1 VTSGQLLELVRLR
14 WRMVRS
20 ERVRLGLVLLAAVIP
35 GLLCAAVIAGQLAP
49 RGRSFDVT
57 VLAPTA
63 FLGFAVLSLVAPLA
77 AGGGNELFPPE
88 QLTPY
93 PIRPSTEFA
102 ASLLVA
108 PLNLAWMTQALLLF
122 GITSFVTGD
131 RQGDLGLGLALVT
144 TLVYVALVTV
154 AGQGVAWL
162 VIGARQSAVGRR
174 WVWALAGVV
183 AAAIVVV
190 VRSDLGYAVLDH
202 SPTTPVVTTALAGA
216 SEQIGRWLTGTAQ
229 LAGLLLIA
237 CFGSERA
244 CAWALRRPGDGQR
257 FRESRTHR
265 RRAPAAGPVRALA
278 RADRAGVWRSTP
290 LRRGLLVLTLLPGF
304 VAAGAGL
311 QWESLVV
318 VPALVTAGA
327 GLLFGVNVFCLD
339 GGGATWLASL
349 PHPPRLAIVAKTL
362 VLAET
367 IAASGLIAALAGS
380 LRAEHPPTAA
390 DLAALLGC
398 VVSCSAVVLATC
410 VHVSLA
416 HPRHALLR
424 GSRDTPAPPAAMAVY
439 SVRLATVTTLIGL
452 LFGGVAHAGSWS
464 VAVVLAV
471 ALTTLSG
478 VSLAR
483 SVRGWDDPVKRA
495 EVVAAVSSG

>member
-1 VTSGQLLELVRLR
+1 MTQLLELVRLR

-20 ERVRLGLVLLAAVIP
+20 ERVRVGLALLAALIP
-35 GLLCAAVIAGQLAP
+35 GLLCGAVIAGQLAP
-49 RGRSFDVT
+49 RGRTFDVT

-77 AGGGNELFPPE
+77 AGGGNELFPPD

-93 PIRPSTEFA
+93 PIRPSTDFA

-108 PLNLAWMTQALLLF
+108 PLNLAWMSQALLLF
-122 GITSFVTGD
+122 GVTSFVTGD
-131 RQGDLGLGLALVT
+131 RPGLGLALVT
-144 TLVYVALVTV
+144 TLCYVALVTV
-154 AGQGVAWL
+154 AGQGLAWL
-162 VIGARQSAVGRR
+162 VIGARESAAGRR
-174 WVWALAGVV
+174 LVWALAGAVAV
-183 AAAIVVV
+183 AAVVV
-190 VRSDLGYAVLDH
+190 VRTNAGYWVLDH
-202 SPTTPVVTTALAGA
+202 APTTPVVTTALDGA
-216 SEQIGRWLTGTAQ
+216 AQHVGGWLSGTAQ
-229 LAGLLLIA
+229 LAGLLVIA
-237 CFGSERA
+237 YLGGQRS
-244 CAWALRRPGDGQR
+244 CAWALRRPGDGRR
-257 FRESRTHR
+257 FRESRTQR
-265 RRAPAAGPVRALA
+265 RRPPAANPLRALA
-278 RADRAGVWRSTP
+278 RVDRAGVWRSPP

-304 VAAGAGL
+304 VAAGANL

-367 IAASGLIAALAGS
+367 ITVSGLIAALAGS
-380 LRAEHPPTAA
+380 LRAEHAPTLA
-390 DLAALLGC
+390 DVVALVGC

-424 GSRDTPAPPAAMAVY
+424 GGRDTPAPPAAMAVY

-452 LFGGVAHAGSWS
+452 LFGGVAHVGTAG
-464 VAVVLAV
+464 VAALLTIG
-471 ALTTLSG
+471 LTTLSG
-478 VSLAR
+478 VSLLR
-483 SVRGWDDPVKRA
+483 SVRSWDDPRKRA
-495 EVVAAVSSG
+495 HVVAAVSSG

>member
-1 VTSGQLLELVRLR
+1 MSQLLELVRLR

-20 ERVRLGLVLLAAVIP
+20 ERVRVGLALLAALIP
-35 GLLCAAVIAGQLAP
+35 GLLCGAVIAGQLAP

-122 GITSFVTGD
+122 GIASFVTGD
-131 RQGDLGLGLALVT
+131 RPGLGLALVT
-144 TLVYVALVTV
+144 TLAYVVLVTV
-154 AGQGVAWL
+154 AGQAVAWL
-162 VIGARQSAVGRR
+162 VVGARQSAVGRR

-183 AAAIVVV
+183 AVAIVVV
-190 VRSDLGYAVLDH
+190 MRAHLGYAVLDR

-216 SEQIGRWLTGTAQ
+216 AEQVGRWLTGTAQ
-229 LAGLLLIA
+229 LAGLAVIA
-237 CFGSERA
+237 YFAGQRA
-244 CAWALRRPGDGQR
+244 CAWALRRPGDGRR
-257 FRESRTHR
+257 FRETRTHR
-265 RRAPAAGPVRALA
+265 SRPAAGGPVRALA
-278 RADRAGVWRSTP
+278 RVDRASVWRSPP
-290 LRRGLLVLTLLPGF
+290 LRRGLVVLTLLPGF

-349 PHPPRLAIVAKTL
+349 PHPPRLVIAAKTL

-367 IAASGLIAALAGS
+367 IAASGLIAAIAGS
-380 LRAEHPPTAA
+380 LRAEHAPTPAE
-390 DLAALLGC
+390 LAALLGC
-398 VVSCSAVVLATC
+398 VVACSAVVLATC

-424 GSRDTPAPPAAMAVY
+424 GGRDTPAPPAAMAVY
-439 SVRLATVTTLIGL
+439 SARLATVTTLIGL
-452 LFGGVAHAGSWS
+452 VFGGVAHVGSAS
-464 VAVVLAV
+464 GAVLLTIG
-471 ALTTLSG
+471 LTTLSG

-483 SVRGWDDPVKRA
+483 SVRSWDDPRKRA
-495 EVVAAVSSG
+495 QIDAAVSSG

>member
-1 VTSGQLLELVRLR
+1 MTGGQLLELVRLR

-20 ERVRLGLVLLAAVIP
+20 ERVRFGLTLLAALIP
-35 GLLCAAVIAGQLAP
+35 GLLCAAVIAGQMVP

-63 FLGFAVLSLVAPLA
+63 FLGFAVLALVAPLA
-77 AGGGNELFPPE
+77 AGGGNELFPPD

-122 GITSFVTGD
+122 GVTSFVTGD
-131 RQGDLGLGLALVT
+131 RQGDMGLGLALVT
-144 TLVYVALVTV
+144 TLAYVALVTV

-162 VIGARQSAVGRR
+162 VIGARQSRVGRR
-174 WVWALAGVV
+174 SVWAVAGVV
-183 AAAIVVV
+183 ATAIVVI
-190 VRSDLGYAVLDH
+190 VRADLGYAVLDH
-202 SPTTPVVTTALAGA
+202 SPATPVVTTVLAGA
-216 SEQIGRWLTGTAQ
+216 SEQVGRWLSGSVQ
-229 LAGLLLIA
+229 LVGLLLIA
-237 CFGSERA
+237 YLAGRRA

-265 RRAPAAGPVRALA
+265 RRPQAAGPVWALA
-278 RADRAGVWRSTP
+278 RVDRAGVWRSTP
-290 LRRGLLVLTLLPGF
+290 LRRGLLVLTLLPGL
-304 VAAGAGL
+304 VAAGANL
-311 QWESLVV
+311 PWESLVV

-339 GGGATWLASL
+339 GGGAAWLASM
-349 PHPPRLAIVAKTL
+349 PHPPRLAIAAKTL

-367 IAASGLIAALAGS
+367 ITASGLVAALAGS
-380 LRAEHPPTAA
+380 LRAQHPPTAA

-424 GSRDTPAPPAAMAVY
+424 GGRDTPAPPAAMAVY

-452 LFGGVAHAGSWS
+452 LFGGVAHAGNWT
-464 VAVVLAV
+464 VAVMLAV
-471 ALTTLSG
+471 AMATLSG

-483 SVRGWDDPVKRA
+483 SVRTWEDPVKRA
-495 EVVAAVSSG
+495 QVVAAVSSG

>member
-1 VTSGQLLELVRLR
+1 MSQLLELVRLR

-20 ERVRLGLVLLAAVIP
+20 ERVRLGLALLAALIP
-35 GLLCAAVIAGQLAP
+35 GLLCGAVIAGQLVP
-49 RGRSFDVT
+49 RGRSFDAT

-77 AGGGNELFPPE
+77 AGGGNELFPPD

-108 PLNLAWMTQALLLF
+108 PLNLAWLSQALLLF
-122 GITSFVTGD
+122 GITSYVTGD
-131 RQGDLGLGLALVT
+131 RPGLGLALVT
-144 TLVYVALVTV
+144 TLGYVALVTV

-162 VIGARQSAVGRR
+162 VIGARQSTAGRR
-174 WVWALAGVV
+174 WVWTLAGLVVAAGVV
-183 AAAIVVV
+183 IV
-190 VRSDLGYAVLDH
+190 RAHAGYAVLDH
-202 SPTTPVVTTALAGA
+202 SPTTPVVTTALDGA
-216 SEQIGRWLTGTAQ
+216 AEHVGRWLGGTAQ
-229 LAGLLLIA
+229 LAGLLVIA
-237 CFGSERA
+237 YVGGRRA
-244 CAWALRRPGDGQR
+244 CAWALRRPGDGRR

-265 RRAPAAGPVRALA
+265 RRQPVGGPVRALA
-278 RADRAGVWRSTP
+278 RVDRASVWRSTP

-349 PHPPRLAIVAKTL
+349 PHPPRVAILAKTL

-367 IAASGLIAALAGS
+367 ITASGFLAAVAGS
-380 LRAEHPPTAA
+380 LRAEHAPTVA
-390 DLAALLGC
+390 DVAALLGC

-416 HPRHALLR
+416 HPRHAPLR

-439 SVRLATVTTLIGL
+439 SARLATVTTLIGL
-452 LFGGVAHAGSWS
+452 LFGGVAHVGSAS
-464 VAVVLAV
+464 VAVVLTIGLA
-471 ALTTLSG
+471 TLSG

-483 SVRGWDDPVKRA
+483 SMRSWDDPGKRA
-495 EVVAAVSSG
+495 HVVAAVSSG

>member
-1 VTSGQLLELVRLR
+1 MTQLVELVRLR

-20 ERVRLGLVLLAAVIP
+20 ERVRLGLVLLAALVP
-35 GLLCAAVIAGQLAP
+35 GLLAGAVIAGQLVP
-49 RGRSFDVT
+49 RGASFDVT
-57 VLAPTA
+57 LLAPTA

-88 QLTPY
+88 QLTPF
-93 PIRPSTEFA
+93 PVRPSTEFA

-122 GITSFVTGD
+122 GVTSFVTGD
-131 RQGDLGLGLALVT
+131 RPGDTGLGLALVT
-144 TLVYVALVTV
+144 TLGYVALVTV
-154 AGQGVAWL
+154 AGQGLAWL

-174 WVWALAGVV
+174 AVWALAGVV
-183 AAAIVVV
+183 AVVIVVV
-190 VRSDLGYAVLDH
+190 VRANLGYALLDH
-202 SPTTPVVTTALAGA
+202 SPTTPVVATALDGA
-216 SEQIGRWLTGTAQ
+216 ARHVGRWFTGTAQ
-229 LAGLLLIA
+229 LAVLVVIA
-237 CFGSERA
+237 YFAGQRA

-265 RRAPAAGPVRALA
+265 RRPLAAGPVWALA
-278 RADRAGVWRSTP
+278 RVDRAGVWRSAP
-290 LRRGLLVLTLLPGF
+290 LRRGLLVLALLPGL

-327 GLLFGVNVFCLD
+327 GLLFGVNMFCLD
-339 GGGATWLASL
+339 GGGASWLASL
-349 PHPPRLAIVAKTL
+349 PHPPRLAIAAKTL

-367 IAASGLIAALAGS
+367 IAVSGLIAALAGS

-398 VVSCSAVVLATC
+398 VVACSAVVLATC

-424 GSRDTPAPPAAMAVY
+424 GGRDTPAPPAAMAVY

-452 LFGGVAHAGSWS
+452 LFGGIAHVGS
-464 VAVVLAV
+464 APTAALLAV
-471 ALTTLSG
+471 ALTALSG

-483 SVRGWDDPVKRA
+483 SVRSWDDPRKRA
-495 EVVAAVSSG
+495 QVVAAVSSG

>member
-1 VTSGQLLELVRLR
+1 MTGGQLLELVRLR

-20 ERVRLGLVLLAAVIP
+20 ERVRLGLVLLAALIP
-35 GLLCAAVIAGQLAP
+35 GLLCAAVIAGQLVP

-131 RQGDLGLGLALVT
+131 RPGLGLALVT

-162 VIGARQSAVGRR
+162 VIGARQTAAGRR
-174 WVWALAGVV
+174 WVWAAAGAV
-183 AAAIVVV
+183 AVATVVV
-190 VRSDLGYAVLDH
+190 VRADLGYAVLDH
-202 SPTTPVVTTALAGA
+202 SPTTPVVDSALAGA
-216 SEQIGRWLTGTAQ
+216 SQHLGRWLAGTTQ
-229 LAGLLLIA
+229 LAGLLAIA
-237 CFGSERA
+237 YIGGARA

-265 RRAPAAGPVRALA
+265 RRRPAAGAGGALA
-278 RADRAGVWRSTP
+278 RADRASVWRSAP
-290 LRRGLLVLTLLPGF
+290 LRRGLLVLTLLPGL

-311 QWESLVV
+311 EWESLAV

-349 PHPPRLAIVAKTL
+349 PHPPRQAIAAKTL

-367 IAASGLIAALAGS
+367 ITGSGLIAAVAGS

-390 DLAALLGC
+390 DIAALLGC

-424 GSRDTPAPPAAMAVY
+424 GGRDTPAPPAAMAVY
-439 SVRLATVTTLIGL
+439 SARLATVTTLIGL

-471 ALTTLSG
+471 AMTTLSG

-483 SVRGWDDPVKRA
+483 SVRSWDDPVKRA
-495 EVVAAVSSG
+495 QVVAAVSSG